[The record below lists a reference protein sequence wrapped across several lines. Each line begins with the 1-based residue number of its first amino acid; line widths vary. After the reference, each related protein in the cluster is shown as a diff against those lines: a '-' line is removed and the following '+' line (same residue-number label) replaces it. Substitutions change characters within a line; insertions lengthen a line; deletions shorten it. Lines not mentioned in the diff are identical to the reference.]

1 MQYKV
6 SFIIPFFNAGASIQ
20 ETLDSILNQTYPN
33 YDIWIINDGS
43 TDEASLKKLA
53 ELEKRERIKVI
64 HQVNSGPGIARNS
77 AIQKTDAE
85 IIVPL
90 DADDLICTHTL
101 EKAIPQL
108 MADTGIGIVYG
119 DLEFFGA
126 KNEIKKQ
133 VDFSYE
139 RQFIFN
145 QVAVCAC
152 IRKEVFETCGYYDEF
167 LSKPGLEDWEF
178 WIRVGQSK
186 WVFKKRNEVFFK
198 VRVDENSRTFQ
209 VANKNLDMIKEYVY
223 KKHAT
228 HLSISYENLYYEA
241 KMLRETPD
249 YRIGNRIL
257 KPWRLIK
264 KWLRK

>member
-1 MQYKV
+1 MHYKV
-6 SFIIPFFNAGASIQ
+6 SFIIPYFNAGATIQ
-20 ETLDSILNQTYPN
+20 DTIDSIYNQTYPN

-43 TDEASLKKLA
+43 TDEGSLLKLA

-108 MADTGIGIVYG
+108 MADIGIGIVYG

-133 VDFSYE
+133 VDYRHE

-186 WVFKKRNEVFFK
+186 WVFQKRNEVFFK
-198 VRVDENSRTFQ
+198 VRVDENSRTYQ
-209 VANKNLDMIKEYVY
+209 VADKNLEMIKEYVY
-223 KKHAT
+223 KKHAS
-228 HLSISYENLYYEA
+228 HLSLSYEKLYYEA
-241 KMLRETPD
+241 KMLKETPD
-249 YRIGNRIL
+249 YRIGNWIL